1 MCVSYNSM
9 NPKPVLGDNLEVW
22 VGEGGAIKRRHVSPL
37 AYGRFMLIYGKNH
50 HNIVIILQLK
60 INKVNK

>member
-1 MCVSYNSM
+1 M

-22 VGEGGAIKRRHVSPL
+22 VGEGGAIKGRRHVSPL
-37 AYGRFMLIYGKNH
+37 AYGEFMLIYGKNH

-60 INKVNK
+60 VNKVNK